1 MNGVTSKLLIAAVFA
16 LQAEQGLA
24 QQPGSAAY
32 NSVYLPAHGV
42 GDTRR
47 PVEERWGAL
56 ALGKKD
62 AVGWTLDGTNEEDAA
77 GTALDACRASGDGCR
92 VMLTFVNE
100 CAAIALSPTRY
111 EWVKGNKSLRS
122 LRRQVLGQCGEEC
135 FVVRDGCA
143 LPGR

>member
-47 PVEERWGAL
+47 PAEERWGAL

-62 AVGWTLDGTNEEDAA
+62 AVGWTLDGTSEEDAA

-100 CAAIALSPTRY
+100 CAEPY
-111 EWVKGNKSLRS
+111 EIRMGE
-122 LRRQVLGQCGEEC
+122 GQQEPPFAPQAGAWP
-135 FVVRDGCA
+135 VW
-143 LPGR
+143 